1 MKTKLFG
8 AIRIAFLLG
17 IVAMALTSA
26 TKRTFSVHDKAF
38 YAKPDVVDFVRPGLV
53 VKILSA
59 AIAQDGTITAT
70 VSFTDP
76 LGLPLDKDGVLTP
89 GPISNGNPGVT
100 AHAMPKAQPHLTPTP
115 PPIHHDTT

>member
-1 MKTKLFG
+1 MKTKLLG

-26 TKRTFSVHDKAF
+26 TKRTFSIQDKAF
-38 YAKPDVVDFVRPGLV
+38 YASDATVDFVRPGIV

-76 LGLPLDKDGVLTP
+76 QGLPLHKDGVLTP
-89 GPISNGNPGVT
+89 GRSQAPIP
-100 AHAMPKAQPHLTPTP
+100 A
-115 PPIHHDTT
+115 